1 MLSFS
6 FIVPFLSAFLS
17 PGYYMREQ
25 TKSCTK
31 KGNGNKRR
39 RRLSRPQ
46 GVCGIRKAAKLLTAA
61 QASQTRNDL
70 NRKFRRHRRGITIP
84 APVRA
89 RQSCQF
95 LETGSLHP
103 PLAALRRFPCA
114 SEKTP
119 LSPQTCAPSARA
131 LPLAAIP
138 SKRWLC
144 HLFEVNI
151 ACREFPPRPPARR
164 PCSGRRCAHP
174 IP

>member
-46 GVCGIRKAAKLLTAA
+46 
-61 QASQTRNDL
+61 TRNDL

-89 RQSCQF
+89 RQSCRF

-119 LSPQTCAPSARA
+119 LSPQTCAPSVRA

>member
-46 GVCGIRKAAKLLTAA
+46 
-61 QASQTRNDL
+61 TRNDL

-84 APVRA
+84 APVGRANRAASSKLARFIRHWRRFADFHVRQKKRLSARKRA
-89 RQSCQF
+89 R
-95 LETGSLHP
+95 
-103 PLAALRRFPCA
+103 LRRVHCRW
-114 SEKTP
+114 
-119 LSPQTCAPSARA
+119 LQSPQKDGSAIFLRLISLVENFHHVRQRA
-131 LPLAAIP
+131 YSNI
-138 SKRWLC
+138 
-144 HLFEVNI
+144 LFLFSRQPTNI
-151 ACREFPPRPPARR
+151 IIA
-164 PCSGRRCAHP
+164 
-174 IP
+174 

>member
-39 RRLSRPQ
+39 RRLSRP
-46 GVCGIRKAAKLLTAA
+46 
-61 QASQTRNDL
+61 QTRNDL